1 MDGLFI
7 NGLVNELREKLVG
20 GRVDK
25 VYQPEKDEVTLMVS
39 NNRTNYILEI
49 SSDSSLPHITI
60 AKAKKENPDKP
71 PMFCMLMRKNLLSGR
86 IQTVEQIGL
95 ERVIKINFEARN
107 ELGDLVSRDL
117 YVEIMGKH
125 SNIILTNEEDVII
138 DSIKRIP
145 LSLSRVRQILPGLT
159 YSLLPSDKL
168 SILDLSLEDI
178 VSDLKK
184 SEGGKIF
191 KQIYIIFDGF
201 SPLVTKDICLRTSI
215 DKNTDINDLSD
226 QEINSIANEIL
237 KIKNI
242 LTSKDY
248 KGYIAFEKSS
258 ETSADFHILDMLI
271 YDTDE
276 YTIEHYEYPTD
287 VINDYYLK
295 KDKENR
301 IHQKS
306 SNLRKA
312 VSQRLERARNKYAKL
327 EKEQIEAENADV
339 QKIYGELILSNLYQ
353 IEKGM
358 EEITVINYYTE
369 DQSEVTISLR
379 PRLTPS
385 ENSQKYYKKY
395 NKLKNAQ
402 IEISKQ
408 LAETSEEITYLDH
421 VLTNIDNTID
431 TTNLDEIRAELAEI
445 GYMKKKFVK
454 KGKKHAKSKPLEYV
468 SSDGYDIYVGRNN
481 KENDTLT
488 LKFASNKDI
497 WLHTKIIPGSH
508 VIIRTHGNEVPE
520 TTILEAATIAAFHSK
535 AKMSSQV
542 PVDYTIVKN
551 VSKPSGAKPGM
562 VIYNTNSTVYVTP
575 REDEVMGLRKSDV
588 KGKK

>member
-7 NGLVNELREKLVG
+7 NGLVEELKEKLVG
-20 GRVDK
+20 GRIDK

-39 NNRTNYILEI
+39 NNRTNYILEM

-86 IQTVEQIGL
+86 IQSVEQIGL
-95 ERVIKINFEARN
+95 ERVIKINFECRN

-117 YVEIMGKH
+117 YIEIMGKH
-125 SNIILTNEEDVII
+125 SNIILTNEESTII

-145 LSLSRVRQILPGLT
+145 LGLSRVRQILPGLT
-159 YSLLPSDKL
+159 YSLLPSDKV

-178 VSDLKK
+178 IRDLKK

-191 KQIYIIFDGF
+191 KQIYIVFDGF
-201 SPLVTKDICLRTSI
+201 SPLVTKDICLKLDI
-215 DKNTDINDLSD
+215 DKNTDINELSD
-226 QEINSIANEIL
+226 DELRKIAEQIL
-237 KIKNI
+237 NIKNT
-242 LTSKDY
+242 LVNKSY

-258 ETSADFHILDMLI
+258 ESSADFHILDMQV
-271 YDTDE
+271 YDNED

-312 VSQRLERARNKYAKL
+312 VSQRLDRARNKFAKL
-327 EKEQIEAENADV
+327 EEEQIIAENADE
-339 QKIYGELILSNLYQ
+339 QKVYGELILSNLYQ

-358 EEITVINYYTE
+358 EEITVVNYYTE
-369 DQSEVTISLR
+369 DQSQVTIALR

-408 LAETSEEITYLDH
+408 LLETSEEITYLDH

-468 SSDGYDIYVGRNN
+468 SSDGFDIYVGRNN

-488 LKFASNKDI
+488 LKFASNKDM

-508 VIIRTHGNEVPE
+508 VIIRSHGKELPE
-520 TTILEAATIAAFHSK
+520 STIVEAATIAAYHSK

-542 PVDYTIVKN
+542 PVDYTLVKN

-575 REDEVMGLRKSDV
+575 SEDAVMAMRKV
-588 KGKK
+588 EIKKK

>member
-1 MDGLFI
+1 
-7 NGLVNELREKLVG
+7 
-20 GRVDK
+20 
-25 VYQPEKDEVTLMVS
+25 
-39 NNRTNYILEI
+39 
-49 SSDSSLPHITI
+49 
-60 AKAKKENPDKP
+60 
-71 PMFCMLMRKNLLSGR
+71 
-86 IQTVEQIGL
+86 
-95 ERVIKINFEARN
+95 
-107 ELGDLVSRDL
+107 DL

-125 SNIILTNEEDVII
+125 SNIILVNEIDVII

-145 LSLSRVRQILPGLT
+145 LGLSRVRQILPGLN
-159 YSLLPSDKL
+159 YSFLPSDKL
-168 SILDLSLEDI
+168 SILEMSHEDI
-178 VSDLKK
+178 VNNLKN
-184 SEGGKIF
+184 SLAGKIF

-201 SPLVTKDICLRTSI
+201 SPLVAKDICTRVSI
-215 DKNTDINDLSD
+215 DRNIDIKELSNE
-226 QEINSIANEIL
+226 EINSIADEIF

-242 LTSKDY
+242 LIDKDY

-258 ETSADFHILDMLI
+258 DTSADFHILDMKV

-287 VINDYYLK
+287 VINNYYLK

-312 VSQRLERARNKYAKL
+312 VIQRLDRAKNKFAKL
-327 EKEQIEAENADV
+327 EEEQIIAENADEF
-339 QKIYGELILSNLYQ
+339 KLYGELILSNLYK
-353 IEKGM
+353 IEFGM
-358 EEITVINYYTE
+358 EEIKVVNYYTE
-369 DQSEVTISLR
+369 DQSEITIPLR

-395 NKLKNAQ
+395 NKLKNGQ

-408 LAETSEEITYLDH
+408 LIETSDEISYLDH
-421 VLTNIDNTID
+421 VLTNIDNTVD

-454 KGKKHAKSKPLEYV
+454 KGKKHVKSKPLEFV
-468 SSDGYDIYVGRNN
+468 STDGFDIFVGRNN
-481 KENDTLT
+481 KENDILT

-508 VIIRTHGNEVPE
+508 VIIRTHGKEVPE
-520 TTILEAATIAAFHSK
+520 STIVEAATIAAFHSK

-551 VSKPSGAKPGM
+551 VSKPGGAKPGM

-575 REDEVMGLRKSDV
+575 DEEEVMKLKKVEV